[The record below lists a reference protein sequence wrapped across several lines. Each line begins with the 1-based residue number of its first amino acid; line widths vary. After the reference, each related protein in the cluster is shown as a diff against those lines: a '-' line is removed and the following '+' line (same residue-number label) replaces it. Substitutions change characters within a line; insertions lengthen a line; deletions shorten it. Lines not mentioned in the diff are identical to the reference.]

1 MPTFGVAAPNA
12 LFSAITHG
20 DLEAA
25 RAALEGG
32 VDDRVIVTETDT
44 SPTVSAVCG
53 RV

>member
-32 VDDRVIVTETDT
+32 VDDRDRDRYLPVIGD
-44 SPTVSAVCG
+44 
-53 RV
+53 R